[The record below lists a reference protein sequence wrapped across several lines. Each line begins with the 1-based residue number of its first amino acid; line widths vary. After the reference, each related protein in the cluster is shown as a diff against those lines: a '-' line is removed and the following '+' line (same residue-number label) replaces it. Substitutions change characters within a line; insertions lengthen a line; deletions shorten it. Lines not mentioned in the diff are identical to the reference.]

1 MAVSRYIVSY
11 NLRKEKEIMICDK
24 MVCMISMHLFPDI
37 TSGFVIDI
45 SEIRTL
51 HRLRLITW
59 ILNCKTY
66 LFWTFP
72 KMHSSYLR
80 SLDQI
85 TSKERLLLN
94 SV

>member
-45 SEIRTL
+45 GI
-51 HRLRLITW
+51 
-59 ILNCKTY
+59 
-66 LFWTFP
+66 
-72 KMHSSYLR
+72 
-80 SLDQI
+80 
-85 TSKERLLLN
+85 
-94 SV
+94 